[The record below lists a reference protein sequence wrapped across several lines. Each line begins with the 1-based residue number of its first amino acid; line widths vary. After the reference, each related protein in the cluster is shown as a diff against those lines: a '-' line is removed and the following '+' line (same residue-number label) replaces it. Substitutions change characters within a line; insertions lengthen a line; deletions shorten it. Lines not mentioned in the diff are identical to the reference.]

1 MLRRTTAAL
10 MIVLLAL
17 WLTVACGGQEGEEV
31 TPPEEEESVEI
42 TLYFPDDQAERLS
55 AETRRVKLDGEEIP
69 YVVIRELLKGP
80 ESPDLLASIPASAR
94 LLAVTVRDGIA
105 YVNFSSELRTEHWGG
120 STGEIM
126 TVYSIVNSLTELP
139 EIERVKILVEGE
151 TVDTLAGHLDLT
163 EPLARDESL
172 LK

>member
-1 MLRRTTAAL
+1 MLRRAAVAL
-10 MIVLLAL
+10 LVVLLAVS
-17 WLTVACGGQEGEEV
+17 LTVGCGRQEGEEPS
-31 TPPEEEESVEI
+31 PPEEEGVEI
-42 TLYFPDDQAERLS
+42 TLYFPDEQAERLRP
-55 AETRRVKLDGEEIP
+55 ETRLVKLDGEELP
-69 YVVIRELLKGP
+69 FVVVRELLKGP
-80 ESPDLLASIPASAR
+80 ESPDLLASIPAAAR
-94 LLAVTVRDGIA
+94 LLAVTVRDGVA

-139 EIERVKILVEGE
+139 EVQRVKILVEGE